1 MKMKCIF
8 LAVLSLMVLPMLAQ
22 KATTPIQAAD
32 TATVDEDAQYAVE
45 LVKKGTVAP
54 DFTMKTIDGKTFR
67 LSQLKGKVVVLDFW
81 ASWCPDCRK
90 DAPHVVSMYQK
101 YRQKGVQFV
110 GISMDTDAE
119 KWKNGVKALGIEY
132 TQVSELKKFHDTAIS
147 KAYGVHWIPSL
158 VVIGRDGKVLLS
170 TVMSDKVE
178 RILSTIAQ

>member
-32 TATVDEDAQYAVE
+32 TASVDEDAQYAVE

-90 DAPHVVSMYQK
+90 DAPHVVSIP
-101 YRQKGVQFV
+101 V
-110 GISMDTDAE
+110 G
-119 KWKNGVKALGIEY
+119 GIK
-132 TQVSELKKFHDTAIS
+132 S
-147 KAYGVHWIPSL
+147 VHI
-158 VVIGRDGKVLLS
+158 
-170 TVMSDKVE
+170 
-178 RILSTIAQ
+178 